1 MKNLAMTGLKR
12 VITSARRYRAAR
24 NRRPPELRFGPA
36 EVDAPR
42 RIFYLSPDP
51 PGPRGGVRVLYRH
64 VDVLNGAGFDAAVIH
79 HTAGYRA
86 NWFAHDTRTVA
97 AQNVVVT
104 PRDVLVV
111 PEFYGASIAAWPT
124 GPTGP
129 TGPTIVLFDQG
140 AYYTFD
146 GMSVADAKAI
156 DERSDASILT
166 VSEDSLELLRYAF
179 PRSTVTSVRS
189 VIEEQTFHP
198 APDAASRRRIAYAA
212 NRRAQERHELLS
224 ILELRGL
231 LDWELVP
238 IRGMSETQVA
248 ETLRTCAIFL
258 AFNEREGFGL
268 PPAEAM
274 ASGCYVIGYHG
285 QGAQEFFD
293 PAYCRPVPESD
304 LLDFAQAIERA
315 AASYDADPRVLTD
328 AGLAASRA
336 VLGRYHLDG
345 LRTDLVAFFAE
356 LGVSRSSA

>member
-1 MKNLAMTGLKR
+1 MKNLAMTGLQR
-12 VITSARRYRAAR
+12 AITSVRRYRAAR
-24 NRRPPELRFGPA
+24 NRRPPELRFGA
-36 EVDAPR
+36 SETGAPC

-64 VDVLNGAGFDAAVIH
+64 VDVLNSAGFDAAVIH

-97 AQNVVVT
+97 ARDIVVT
-104 PRDVLVV
+104 PHDVLVV
-111 PEFYGASIAAWPT
+111 PEFYGAAIATWPT
-124 GPTGP
+124 GQTV
-129 TGPTIVLFDQG
+129 VLFDQG

-146 GMSVADAKAI
+146 GMSVEDAKAI
-156 DERSDASILT
+156 DERQDAAILT
-166 VSEDSLELLRYAF
+166 VSEDSLRLLRYAF
-179 PRSTVTSVRS
+179 PHSSVTSVRS
-189 VIEEQTFHP
+189 VIEEKTFHP
-198 APDAASRRRIAYAA
+198 GAYAAPRRRIAYAA

-224 ILELRGL
+224 ILELRGR
-231 LDWELVP
+231 LDWGLVP

-248 ETLRTCAIFL
+248 ETLRSCAIFL

-285 QGAQEFFD
+285 QGAEEFFD

-304 LLDFAQAIERA
+304 LLDFAEAIEQA

-336 VLGRYHLDG
+336 VLGRYHLEG

-356 LGVSRSSA
+356 LGVDRISA

>member
-1 MKNLAMTGLKR
+1 MKNLAMTGLQR
-12 VITSARRYRAAR
+12 AITSARRYRAAR
-24 NRRPPELRFGPA
+24 NRRPPELRFGA
-36 EVDAPR
+36 ADADAPR

-64 VDVLNGAGFDAAVIH
+64 VDVLNGAGLDAAVIH

-86 NWFAHDTRTVA
+86 NWFAHETRTVA

-111 PEFYGASIAAWPT
+111 PEFYGASIASW
-124 GPTGP
+124 P

-156 DERSDASILT
+156 NERSDASILT

-179 PRSTVTSVRS
+179 PHSAVTSVRS

-198 APDAASRRRIAYAA
+198 GPDTAPRRRIAYAA

-224 ILELRGL
+224 ILELRGR

-238 IRGMSETQVA
+238 IRGMSEIQVA

-293 PAYCRPVPESD
+293 PAYCRPVPASD
-304 LLDFAQAIERA
+304 LLDFAQAIEQA

-328 AGLAASRA
+328 AGLASSRA

-345 LRTDLVAFFAE
+345 LRTDLVAFFAA